1 MTAMKAKEKEMKD
14 EKEEERQVCQ
24 AFRKISRLNT
34 ERVSLEAYAGDQGQE
49 SSKNRKGTL

>member
-24 AFRKISRLNT
+24 AIRKISRLNA
-34 ERVSLEAYAGDQGQE
+34 ERVFLEAYTGDQGQE

>member
-24 AFRKISRLNT
+24 AIRKISRLNA
-34 ERVSLEAYAGDQGQE
+34 ERVFLEAYTGDQGQE
-49 SSKNRKGTL
+49 SSENRKGTL

>member
-24 AFRKISRLNT
+24 AVRRISRLSA
-34 ERVSLEAYAGDQGQE
+34 ERVFSAACTGDQGQE

>member
-24 AFRKISRLNT
+24 AIRKISRLNA
-34 ERVSLEAYAGDQGQE
+34 ERVCLEAYTGDQGQE